1 MRLIRTRVIDY
12 LFLSP
17 EPRLIK
23 LNQRY
28 TIGSGRSDY
37 YFQWEPI

>member
-1 MRLIRTRVIDY
+1 MKLIRTIVTDY

-23 LNQRY
+23 LNQHY

-37 YFQWEPI
+37 FFQWESI